1 MNNRVGFARFDR
13 VTTDEIPKI
22 TEELSRFRYFVIE
35 KVIIE
40 IWSDDI
46 SLLFQYAASIYLST
60 YSALE
65 IPIFILIPQLLST
78 SYTPNN
84 NDLCLTQ
91 SFFDSQVLRLPLFN
105 SAKILSTN
113 LNSEQKS
120 DKGCMGGTFDHFHSG
135 HLVFLTA
142 AAYYTNSIGIGLS
155 SFSILNHKNN
165 SEFIQP

>member
-22 TEELSRFRYFVIE
+22 AEELSRFRYFVIE

-65 IPIFILIPQLLST
+65 IPIFILIPQLLTT

-105 SAKILSTN
+105 SAKIL
-113 LNSEQKS
+113 
-120 DKGCMGGTFDHFHSG
+120 
-135 HLVFLTA
+135 
-142 AAYYTNSIGIGLS
+142 
-155 SFSILNHKNN
+155 
-165 SEFIQP
+165 